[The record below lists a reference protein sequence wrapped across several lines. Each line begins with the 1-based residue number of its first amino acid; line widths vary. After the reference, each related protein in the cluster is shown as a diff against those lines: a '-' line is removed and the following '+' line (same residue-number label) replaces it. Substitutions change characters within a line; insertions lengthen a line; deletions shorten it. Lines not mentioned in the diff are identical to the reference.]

1 MPERPS
7 RLVGILGGMGPAAT
21 VDFYDKLVRATP
33 ALIDQEHLRIV
44 IWADPT
50 VPNRQEALL
59 SGGQDPTPWLDE
71 GVGQLL
77 RCGAEIL
84 VAPCNTVHAYL
95 PSVLNGRDV
104 EFLSIIEVT
113 MEEVQRADSND
124 RVGLLAT
131 DGALASGLYQSALGG
146 LGRETVLPS
155 GSSQQDLMRLVH
167 AVKAGRTG
175 PEERQQAHGL
185 LSQLRRRGVT
195 TVIAGCTEISV
206 LIAGTVGDLN
216 IADPSQLLAEK
227 TVRRAYSR
235 TPTDHELQNSGKD
248 EHELRT

>member
-33 ALIDQEHLRIV
+33 ASIDQEHLRII

-59 SGGQDPTPWLDE
+59 SGGQDPTPWLEE
-71 GVGQLL
+71 GVDKLL
-77 RCGAEIL
+77 ACGAEIL

-104 EFLSIIEVT
+104 EFLSIIDVT
-113 MEEVQRADSND
+113 MEEIQRADTSD

-131 DGALASGLYQSALGG
+131 DGALASGLYQSALAG
-146 LGRETVLPS
+146 LGRETVLPQ
-155 GSSQQDLMRLVH
+155 GSSQQELMRLVR
-167 AVKAGRTG
+167 AVKAGHAG
-175 PEERQQAHGL
+175 PEERQQAQGL
-185 LSQLRRRGVT
+185 LSQLRRRGVS

-206 LIAGTVGDLN
+206 LIAGTVSGLH

-227 TVRRAYSR
+227 TVRRAYSL
-235 TPTDHELQNSGKD
+235 TPTDHELRNSRKD
-248 EHELRT
+248 EHELHT